1 VGGDARA
8 HGPGTED
15 RDTAKWLHQD

>member
-15 RDTAKWLHQD
+15 GDTAKWLHQD